1 MRVTIETGP
10 NKGFNFKT
18 HPNIDKQL
26 YSSENLLGLK
36 DPERPFPIGS
46 PVGILKW
53 RMQAR
58 PTLAHLNSISA
69 ACMLRIWLVW
79 RAVHCRWPT
88 LEFLA
93 RILSL
98 SLRF

>member
-26 YSSENLLGLK
+26 YSAENLLGLK

-58 PTLAHLNSISA
+58 TDYLYSY
-69 ACMLRIWLVW
+69 
-79 RAVHCRWPT
+79 
-88 LEFLA
+88 
-93 RILSL
+93 
-98 SLRF
+98 